1 MAGSSRLDRDSVSDT
16 ADEPPVPETEITT
29 CESCPGR
36 VVFLESG
43 NTDGWIA
50 TDHVVDAER

>member
-1 MAGSSRLDRDSVSDT
+1 MAGSSRLDRESVFDT
-16 ADEPPVPETEITT
+16 TDEPPTPETEITT
-29 CESCPGR
+29 CESRPGK

-50 TDHVVDAER
+50 TDHVVDSER

>member
-1 MAGSSRLDRDSVSDT
+1 MVGSPRVERATPSKERAATEV
-16 ADEPPVPETEITT
+16 EITA
-29 CESCPGR
+29 CESRPGK

-50 TDHVVDAER
+50 SDHVVDLPR